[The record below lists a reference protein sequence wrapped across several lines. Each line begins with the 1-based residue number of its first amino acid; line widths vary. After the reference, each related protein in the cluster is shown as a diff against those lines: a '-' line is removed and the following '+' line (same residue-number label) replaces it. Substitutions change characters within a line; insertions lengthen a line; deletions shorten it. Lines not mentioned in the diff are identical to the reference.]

1 MGKPFGGRAI
11 PQKGAIIGAG
21 AGWVKAVIPA
31 ANQRVNRAWPIKNGR
46 SHITAANERGGRR
59 SAGGK
64 DYSAL
69 GERSRITHWLAIT
82 STSDSSSK
90 MVASALTS
98 GETPTFTIE

>member
-31 ANQRVNRAWPIKNGR
+31 ANQRVNRAWPIK
-46 SHITAANERGGRR
+46 TAALISLRR
-59 SAGGK
+59 MKEAGAAAPGGK
-64 DYSAL
+64 GYSAL

>member
-31 ANQRVNRAWPIKNGR
+31 ANQRVNRARR
-46 SHITAANERGGRR
+46 SKTAAVISLRR
-59 SAGGK
+59 MKEARAAPGGK

>member
-31 ANQRVNRAWPIKNGR
+31 ANQRVNRAWPIK
-46 SHITAANERGGRR
+46 TAAVISLRR
-59 SAGGK
+59 MKEAGAAAPAV

>member
-21 AGWVKAVIPA
+21 TGWVKAVIPA

-46 SHITAANERGGRR
+46 SHITAANERGGK
-59 SAGGK
+59 G
-64 DYSAL
+64 YSAL

>member
-59 SAGGK
+59 SA
-64 DYSAL
+64 
-69 GERSRITHWLAIT
+69 RR
-82 STSDSSSK
+82 
-90 MVASALTS
+90 
-98 GETPTFTIE
+98 

>member
-31 ANQRVNRAWPIKNGR
+31 ANQRVNRARR
-46 SHITAANERGGRR
+46 SKTAAVISLRR
-59 SAGGK
+59 MKEAGAAAPGGK